1 MIGLHQVDN
10 ALAAACCAIELG
22 IEPELIKKGLENSQ
36 PEKGRLELIEL
47 EISKFLMIVI
57 MQTLSQ

>member
-22 IEPELIKKGLENSQ
+22 IEPELIKKGLENSH

-47 EISKFLMIVI
+47 ERFQNS
-57 MQTLSQ
+57 